1 MASNNPPNYY
11 PGGNP
16 DPNQPHGQSQPGG
29 YGQYPP
35 QNAYNPNQ
43 AQFQPQPGAVQNSQV
58 PQYSQNYYQQPNQ
71 PKPIQQAGPGYQQ
84 VQQPGYLPV
93 QQPGYQQVQQPNQP
107 QPIQQAVPGYQQVQQ
122 PGYQQVQQQPGY
134 QQGYQ
139 QVQQPGYQQV
149 QQQPGYQ
156 QVQQPG
162 YQPIQQP
169 AQQFVQQ
176 PQDPNQLSNIF
187 KLVNYFIMLL
197 GKFLFK
203 INCVGFEKL
212 SEKCTVKKIS
222 LKLFH

>member
-71 PKPIQQAGPGYQQ
+71 PQPIQQAGPGYQQ
-84 VQQPGYLPV
+84 VQQPGYQQV

-107 QPIQQAVPGYQQVQQ
+107 QPIQQAVP
-122 PGYQQVQQQPGY
+122 
-134 QQGYQ
+134 GYQ

-187 KLVNYFIMLL
+187 KLVNYFIMLH
-197 GKFLFK
+197 GKLLFK